1 MAEDKEK
8 TEQGSYRLPV
18 EDIAII
24 EALAAKG
31 LLGSNKSAV
40 VRELVKLAIL
50 AILVNSDYLNRKEA
64 FLDWLKKK

>member
-1 MAEDKEK
+1 VAEEKEK
-8 TEQGSYRLPV
+8 TEQRSYRLPV

-40 VRELVKLAIL
+40 VRELVKMAIKE
-50 AILVNSDYLNRKEA
+50 LVNSDYLNRKEA